1 MKQIEILGINIGKSY
16 RITVKYIS
24 LDKFYR
30 MSYSLK
36 ELKNKIDCNNIK
48 TFLLD
53 IDMLLNAIEVKK
65 MKLFVGLGNPGSKY
79 ERTRHNA
86 GFMAIDKLSKEWNI
100 DLAEEKKFKGQ
111 IGRGVVKGEKVIL
124 LKPTTFMNL
133 SGESVRAVM
142 DFYDV
147 EVEDIIVIYDD
158 LDLPH
163 GKIRLRLKGSAG
175 GHNGIKSLIA
185 HLKTQE
191 FKRIRV
197 GIDRHPKIPVVDY
210 VLGKFT
216 EDELAL
222 VNQAIDLTAGAC
234 TLALTDSFNKVMTEY
249 SK

>member
-1 MKQIEILGINIGKSY
+1 MKEHIY
-16 RITVKYIS
+16 
-24 LDKFYR
+24 
-30 MSYSLK
+30 
-36 ELKNKIDCNNIK
+36 
-48 TFLLD
+48 
-53 IDMLLNAIEVKK
+53 
-65 MKLFVGLGNPGSKY
+65 
-79 ERTRHNA
+79 NA

-100 DLAEEKKFKGQ
+100 DLNEEKKFKGQ

-124 LKPTTFMNL
+124 LKPTTFMIL

-147 EVEDIIVIYDD
+147 EVEDVIVIYDD

>member
-1 MKQIEILGINIGKSY
+1 MN
-16 RITVKYIS
+16 
-24 LDKFYR
+24 F
-30 MSYSLK
+30 
-36 ELKNKIDCNNIK
+36 
-48 TFLLD
+48 
-53 IDMLLNAIEVKK
+53 

-79 ERTRHNA
+79 ARTRHNA
-86 GFMAIDKLSKEWNI
+86 GFMVIDKLSSVWGI
-100 DLAEEKKFKGQ
+100 PLGEEKKFKGE
-111 IGRGVVKGEKVIL
+111 IGRGVIKGEKVIL

-142 DFYDV
+142 DFYNIDV
-147 EVEDIIVIYDD
+147 EDLIVIYDD

-163 GKIRLRLKGSAG
+163 GKIRMRLKGSAG

-185 HLKTQE
+185 HVKTQE
-191 FKRIRV
+191 FKRIRI

-222 VNQAIDLTAGAC
+222 VNQAVDLSIKAC
-234 TLALTDSFNKVMTEY
+234 EMALTESFNKVMTEY

>member
-1 MKQIEILGINIGKSY
+1 
-16 RITVKYIS
+16 
-24 LDKFYR
+24 
-30 MSYSLK
+30 
-36 ELKNKIDCNNIK
+36 
-48 TFLLD
+48 
-53 IDMLLNAIEVKK
+53 

-86 GFMAIDKLSKEWNI
+86 GFMVIDALSKEWNI
-100 DLAEEKKFKGQ
+100 ELTDEKKFKGQ

-142 DFYDV
+142 DFYDIDI
-147 EVEDIIVIYDD
+147 EDLVVIYDD

-185 HLKTQE
+185 HVKTQE

-216 EDELAL
+216 E
-222 VNQAIDLTAGAC
+222 AIDLAVGAC